1 MGPRE
6 NGASV
11 ADLYKEVSELAT
23 FITRAK
29 AEIAGMRP
37 NEAIGSATDELDAI
51 VQSTEEATN
60 AILDAAERVDAK
72 IGASQFAEK
81 DAVSADVVVIFE
93 ACNFQ
98 DLTGQRIAKVVK
110 LLKHIEGRVDALV
123 ALFGP
128 EFRAEIAL
136 ADGGVALGEDALLNG
151 PQLPSKATTQDDID
165 ALFGR
170 D

>member
-110 LLKHIEGRVDALV
+110 LLKHIEVRIDALV

-128 EFRAEIAL
+128 EFRAAL
-136 ADGGVALGEDALLNG
+136 EAQDGGLRLHADELLNG
-151 PQLPSKATTQDDID
+151 PQTSDKAVSQNDID
-165 ALFGR
+165 ALFG
-170 D
+170 